1 MKSTK
6 LMVALVVLV
15 TIFMIGCKG
24 KSAKELIV
32 KKWKISDISGK
43 GAKDLTDSIKKI
55 LYTTATMEFTKE
67 GKYITTDPQS
77 GTNTGSYT
85 LSADGKTLISNNEGS
100 TVKDSLDI
108 VELSATKFIVSNK
121 KEDVKIVFEAK

>member
-32 KKWKISDISGK
+32 KKWKISDISGN

-55 LYTTATMEFTKE
+55 LYTTAAMEFTKE

>member
-6 LMVALVVLV
+6 LMVALVAMVA
-15 TIFMIGCKG
+15 IFMISCKG

-32 KKWKISDISGK
+32 KKWKISNISGK
-43 GAKDLTDSIKKI
+43 GAETLTDSVKKI
-55 LYTTATMEFTKE
+55 LYSTATMEFTKE

-85 LSADGKTLISNNEGS
+85 LSTDGKTLISNNEGS

-121 KEDVKIVFEAK
+121 KEDVKITFESK

>member
-32 KKWKISDISGK
+32 KKWKISDISGN